1 MGPEDFDRTSTF
13 LAGVRTDT
21 LLQRPLDIPGL
32 PDGLSTKILNR
43 SAGGSVSQV
52 VTAPGGWTAG
62 GRRSFSALSE
72 MFVFDGVL
80 HVGSQVLRHY
90 SYLQVPAG
98 TTVSGIEAGAEG
110 CRFLMFSTGLLEMIP
125 AVGEAGPDDLEPLS
139 LHEMSWVASSTPG
152 VTPGLLHKRLAE
164 DPDTGA
170 RTWIIGLI
178 HWGREISKW
187 ETHPCAEEVYF
198 LEGAMANGEVFP
210 DGTKMISYEAG
221 GYFYRPAEIGH
232 SGPGSG
238 TDTYV
243 IGLCRSSRA
252 MAVDWHDTP
261 PAFPAGFDAIDFG
274 AR

>member
-1 MGPEDFDRTSTF
+1 M
-13 LAGVRTDT
+13 
-21 LLQRPLDIPGL
+21 
-32 PDGLSTKILNR
+32 K
-43 SAGGSVSQV
+43 
-52 VTAPGGWTAG
+52 
-62 GRRSFSALSE
+62 SFSALTE
-72 MFVFDGVL
+72 IFVLEGEL
-80 HVGSQVLRHY
+80 RVGDETLRHY
-90 SYLQVPAG
+90 SYLRVPAG
-98 TTVSGIEAGAEG
+98 TTVSDLEAGPEG
-110 CRFLMFSTGLLEMIP
+110 CRFLMYSTGLLEMVP
-125 AVGEAGPDDLEPLS
+125 AAGEAGPAGLEPLS
-139 LHEMSWVASSTPG
+139 LHEMSWVASTTPG

-178 HWGREISKW
+178 HWGKEISKW

-210 DGTKMISYEAG
+210 DGTRMIPYEVG

-243 IGLCRSSRA
+243 IGLCRSSSA

-274 AR
+274 EV